1 MKLNRSVVL
10 AAALVICAGLII
22 GGTIA
27 FFTDSASNVNTFVVA
42 QGVSIRLDEAQVE
55 KVGDEYVPV
64 TPENRVEQNT
74 YAGIYPGAVMPK
86 DPTITLE
93 NTSEDAYVRAFVTV
107 ENGNQWIHV
116 YGGATLEEGF
126 MLLTCNT
133 LGEGWT
139 LVSAEAVENSLVY
152 TLLYNDRLTAGQ
164 STAPIFTQVTFTD
177 KVDAE
182 TLPLFNG
189 QFVITVEGEAIQA
202 AGFESA
208 QAAFATADGVSSNIG
223 VDDPDV
229 DSTDPSV
236 EDGNG

>member
-1 MKLNRSVVL
+1 M
-10 AAALVICAGLII
+10 
-22 GGTIA
+22 
-27 FFTDSASNVNTFVVA
+27 
-42 QGVSIRLDEAQVE
+42 
-55 KVGDEYVPV
+55 
-64 TPENRVEQNT
+64 
-74 YAGIYPGAVMPK
+74 
-86 DPTITLE
+86 
-93 NTSEDAYVRAFVTV
+93 
-107 ENGNQWIHV
+107 
-116 YGGATLEEGF
+116 
-126 MLLTCNT
+126 
-133 LGEGWT
+133 
-139 LVSAEAVENSLVY
+139 Y

-208 QAAFATADGVSSNIG
+208 QAAFATADGVSSNTG